1 MKKNIV
7 VAMLIAGSCIS
18 MSAFS
23 QGKNFEGYSV
33 ALNASSSSSNTERNT
48 AGLLEN
54 FGDSPQNFILQAAYG
69 LPMGGSGVFGLGGT
83 YTLADFNAGP
93 IKGKDR
99 YSLYLEPGLMAN
111 DSTLIYGKASY
122 INMKGEVAAGS
133 ANFDGLGY
141 GLGLRIAFGKTAFW
155 QLEFTQSDYN
165 SKNIAGITYKPTSF
179 NRTLG
184 IGYRF

>member
-7 VAMLIAGSCIS
+7 VAALIAGSFVSI
-18 MSAFS
+18 SAFA
-23 QGKNFEGYSV
+23 QGKNFEGFSV
-33 ALNASSSSSNTERNT
+33 ALNANSASSNTERNT
-48 AGLLEN
+48 AGLIEN

-69 LPMGGSGVFGLGGT
+69 VPMGSNGIFGMGGT

-99 YSLYLEPGLMAN
+99 YSLYLEPGLMV
-111 DSTLIYGKASY
+111 DGSTLIYVKASY
-122 INMKGEVAAGS
+122 VNMKGEAAPGN

-141 GLGLRIAFGKTAFW
+141 GAGLRMAFGKNTFW
-155 QLEFTQSDYN
+155 QLEFTQSDFN
-165 SKNIAGITYKPTSF
+165 SKDIGGIGYKPTSF